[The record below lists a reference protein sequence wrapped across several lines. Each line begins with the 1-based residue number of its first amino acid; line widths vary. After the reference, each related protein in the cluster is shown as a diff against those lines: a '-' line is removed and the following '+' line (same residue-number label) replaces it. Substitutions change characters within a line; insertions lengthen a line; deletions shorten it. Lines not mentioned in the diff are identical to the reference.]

1 MGYCN
6 RYVRQVG
13 QENFKS
19 VTRSFYKGIAAVL
32 LVYAI
37 DGYESFEQ
45 LENWMKEV
53 NDNAHKE
60 TIIWL
65 IGTKL
70 DLEERR
76 KVSKNKIEVYSKKVK
91 AVGCMEV
98 SAKTG
103 ENVKEVDSVII
114 GFSCLRRQGRVCI
127 KSTILI
133 VSLRSQ
139 CNRLMI
145 FIRNRKVF
153 N

>member
-1 MGYCN
+1 
-6 RYVRQVG
+6 
-13 QENFKS
+13 

-76 KVSKNKIEVYSKKVK
+76 KVAKSKIEGYSKKSK

-98 SAKTG
+98 SATTG
-103 ENVKEVDSVII
+103 ENVK
-114 GFSCLRRQGRVCI
+114 
-127 KSTILI
+127 
-133 VSLRSQ
+133 
-139 CNRLMI
+139 
-145 FIRNRKVF
+145 
-153 N
+153 